1 MQDTKEHE
9 YAIIGSMIVSGESVI
24 IDALNSLTK
33 DYFTYHETKYIFEAI
48 RDIYETEGIV
58 PSDSDIFAYL
68 SANNN
73 AVPGSSIAD
82 ILRFV
87 TSNYDWHISELIDAR
102 QRDTIRRHLMA
113 YTVKAEEENID
124 AQELAE
130 MITTDINT
138 SVSSNMS
145 SYTHISSI
153 AELICDPEHTATPI
167 RSGYHELDSITG
179 GYYAKEYVII
189 GARPST
195 GKTAIMVNMAYN
207 MAKNGFPVGILSL
220 EMPSEAIVNRMVCG
234 LANVIMNNKL
244 EGKLSKHELD
254 RIRQSADHVSTLPIY
269 IDDTSAPTINNVKSI
284 CRKLKTKHNVKVIF
298 IDYLTK
304 IVSHETRKTDN
315 REREVSRIS
324 TMLKDTAKDLG
335 ITIVAMSQLSRLS
348 EQRADRRPMASD
360 LRDSGQIE
368 QDADKIILLHKPGIG
383 KITLY
388 GRDGTRYIEF
398 IVAKNRNGRVGAC
411 DLYYDYQNMT
421 FKNLMPENNGWI
433 IKTSTSIRV

>member
-1 MQDTKEHE
+1 MQDTREHE
-9 YAIIGSMIVSGESVI
+9 YAIIGSMIVSGEQVI
-24 IDALNSLTK
+24 VESLNSLTK
-33 DYFTYHETKYIFEAI
+33 DHFTYYETKQIFEAI
-48 RDIYETEGIV
+48 RDIYETEGII

-73 AVPGSSIAD
+73 AVSGSSIAE

-87 TSNYDWHISELIDAR
+87 TSNYVWHIAELVDAR

-113 YTVKAEEENID
+113 YTVKAEEGEVD
-124 AQELAE
+124 AHELAE
-130 MITTDINT
+130 MITTDVNA
-138 SVSSNMS
+138 SVTDNMS
-145 SYTHISSI
+145 SYTHISDI
-153 AELICDPEHTATPI
+153 ASMICDPEHTSIPI
-167 RSGYHELDSITG
+167 KSGYHELDSITG
-179 GYYAKEYVII
+179 GFYTKEYVII

-195 GKTAIMVNMAYN
+195 GKTAIMANMSYN
-207 MAKNGFPVGILSL
+207 MAKNGIPVAILSL

-234 LANVIMNNKL
+234 IANVIMNNKL
-244 EGKLSKHELD
+244 EGKISTHETD
-254 RIRQSADHVSTLPIY
+254 RIKKAADHVSTLPIY
-269 IDDTSAPTINNVKSI
+269 IDDTSAPTINYVKSI
-284 CRKLKTKHNVKVIF
+284 CRKLKTKHNVKIIF

-383 KITLY
+383 KVTLY

-421 FKNLMPENNGWI
+421 FNNLMPQPNE
-433 IKTSTSIRV
+433 